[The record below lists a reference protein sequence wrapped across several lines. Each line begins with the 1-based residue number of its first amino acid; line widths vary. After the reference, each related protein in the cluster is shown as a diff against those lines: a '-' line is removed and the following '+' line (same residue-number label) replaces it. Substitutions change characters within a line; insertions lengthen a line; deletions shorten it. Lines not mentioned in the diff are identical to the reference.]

1 MSTVVY
7 LFIAVLVLALG
18 LWKITALLRD
28 PTPALALIASNF
40 LVASAVYVMAAPLVY
55 RKVGEAFDRPSFAT
69 LPVYV
74 GILACFAHLHL
85 LTLVWDPDL
94 RQPPVRLHR
103 TFAAWTLTYLL
114 TSAAMTVLFCSADL
128 SGPGDGDPLTF
139 NTDHAGDPLVLL
151 FLALFLATL
160 ATGSLSTYRRC
171 RNLQPDDPRIEHAL
185 AWFARGSLLVVGYVL
200 CNAPAIAVAATGSH
214 ALDRIGVLGSTAGA
228 SGALV
233 ASYGLSGA
241 AVSAWRRERRDI
253 KKLRPLWNLVVRD
266 VNASLA
272 LSAHSARSHR
282 RLLNRQYLLTRR
294 IIEIHDGMQ
303 ALGPWISPL
312 TADAL
317 DRLQAARLEQLSES
331 ELTAVATAAA
341 LRDATDL
348 LRSARAKQAT
358 DAPVPPPGAAP
369 LPGRRTRAVDER
381 QRLLLVS
388 GALDHPLTKDVL
400 AETHALRKGGISSPG
415 HPSG

>member
-1 MSTVVY
+1 MVY
-7 LFIAVLVLALG
+7 LFIAVLVLALA

-28 PTPALALIASNF
+28 PTPALAVMASNF

-55 RKVGEAFDRPSFAT
+55 RKLGEAFDRPSFAT

-74 GILACFAHLHL
+74 GILVCFAHLHL
-85 LTLVWDPDL
+85 LTLLWDPDL
-94 RQPPVRLHR
+94 RQHPVRLHR
-103 TFAAWTLTYLL
+103 TIAAWTLTYLL
-114 TSAAMTVLFCSADL
+114 ATAAMTVLFCSADL

-139 NTDHAGDPLVLL
+139 NTDHADDPLVLL
-151 FLALFLATL
+151 FLALFLAIL
-160 ATGSLSTYRRC
+160 ATGTLSTYRRC
-171 RNLQPDDPRIEHAL
+171 RNPQPDDPRIEHAL
-185 AWFARGSLLVVGYVL
+185 AWFARGSLLVFGYVL

-214 ALDRIGVLGSTAGA
+214 ALDHIGVIGSTFGAG
-228 SGALV
+228 GALV
-233 ASYGLSGA
+233 ASYGLTGA

-266 VNASLA
+266 ANAAFA

-282 RLLNRQYLLTRR
+282 RLMNRQYLLTRR

-312 TADAL
+312 VTDAL
-317 DRLQAARLEQLSES
+317 DRLQQTRPEQLPES

-341 LRDATDL
+341 LRDAARL
-348 LRSARAKQAT
+348 LRSARMELAT
-358 DAPVPPPGAAP
+358 DAPAPPPGPAP

-388 GALDHPLTKDVL
+388 GALDHPLTKAVL
-400 AETHALRKGGISSPG
+400 AETHALRTDGIASPG
-415 HPSG
+415 QSGG